1 METVACRSGSRFE
14 ISLPGPNVQFLDDP
28 QRHDIDNP
36 TKEYRYQCCQ
46 YKYSVLIRKFVPE
59 MTYYVFG
66 GTLNPSHSLKHEK
79 EQGIFTI
86 HSAGKFPHQPY
97 GNCYCPTILWPF
109 DRFRIGYYTNPSLD
123 VTKYDGTSPHNL
135 RAKVHKKTYIQD
147 IRTKWQ
153 RLSCENTIAVHRNVY
168 SLHECI
174 ALSE

>member
-109 DRFRIGYYTNPSLD
+109 DRFRRILY
-123 VTKYDGTSPHNL
+123 
-135 RAKVHKKTYIQD
+135 
-147 IRTKWQ
+147 
-153 RLSCENTIAVHRNVY
+153 
-168 SLHECI
+168 
-174 ALSE
+174 